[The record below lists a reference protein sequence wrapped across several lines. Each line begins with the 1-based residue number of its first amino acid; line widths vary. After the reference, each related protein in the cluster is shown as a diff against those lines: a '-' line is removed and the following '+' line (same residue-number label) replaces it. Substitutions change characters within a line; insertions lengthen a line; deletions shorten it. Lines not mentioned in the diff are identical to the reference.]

1 MPRTDQK
8 SAANDGK
15 KRPAAPDEE
24 SHRFVKRIAQHLR
37 EAAESP
43 NTGEDFAWDEARV
56 ANAFDDAV
64 ENMPPGAV
72 RDTLKA
78 HLDVLRE
85 LTVEMCFRPRAEDF
99 PGVGEPGGPDDF
111 EFHERKKP
119 YREDFGNMSM
129 AELAE
134 ETERRLLKARIEIPV
149 QYRGDTKEVL
159 NWEKGK
165 EARLEKC
172 VDAAWA
178 TTERWCDKT
187 KTPDDS
193 KTPEII
199 EELSALME
207 RIATHTASRVRL
219 ATDPDADK
227 EVAKRVTEATH
238 ACAAKV
244 VLIRHKF
251 RRATPK
257 ERRPS
262 RDRARTAC
270 HDAAQL
276 CGDTRWRLVFQLA
289 KEIPEDVGSEATG
302 GGGEPKKKS
311 RRNVVGKFGCNDQV
325 LFDAALGLAGF
336 DKEFETKV
344 RSTAL
349 LRGSFIR
356 FCFCDLVGSF
366 ARPSFIL
373 RPYPRVALLS
383 VRSLVF
389 SRRETN
395 VGFFLGHLRETLRSL
410 PP

>member
-1 MPRTDQK
+1 MPPKENPK
-8 SAANDGK
+8 SAARPGK

-43 NTGEDFAWDEARV
+43 NTGDDFAWDEARV
-56 ANAFDDAV
+56 AKAFDDAV

-78 HLDVLRE
+78 HCDVLRT

-111 EFHERKKP
+111 EYHERKKP

-129 AELAE
+129 AELVE
-134 ETERRLLKARIEIPV
+134 ETTRRLLKAKIEIPT
-149 QYRGDTKEVL
+149 QYRGDKTEVL

-193 KTPEII
+193 KTPETI

-219 ATDPDADK
+219 ATDPASDE
-227 EVAKRVTEATH
+227 EVAKCVTEATH

-289 KEIPEDVGSEATG
+289 KEVPEDVGSAEATG
-302 GGGEPKKKS
+302 ANGGETKKKS
-311 RRNVVGKFGCNDQV
+311 RRNVVGKFGCNDRV

-336 DKEFETKV
+336 DKEFELKV
-344 RSTAL
+344 RSTLSHSTTLSLSL
-349 LRGSFIR
+349 LLSRSFG
-356 FCFCDLVGSF
+356 LVC
-366 ARPSFIL
+366 PPDFIL

-395 VGFFLGHLRETLRSL
+395 VGFF
-410 PP
+410 

>member
-1 MPRTDQK
+1 
-8 SAANDGK
+8 
-15 KRPAAPDEE
+15 
-24 SHRFVKRIAQHLR
+24 
-37 EAAESP
+37 
-43 NTGEDFAWDEARV
+43 
-56 ANAFDDAV
+56 
-64 ENMPPGAV
+64 
-72 RDTLKA
+72 
-78 HLDVLRE
+78 
-85 LTVEMCFRPRAEDF
+85 
-99 PGVGEPGGPDDF
+99 
-111 EFHERKKP
+111 
-119 YREDFGNMSM
+119 
-129 AELAE
+129 
-134 ETERRLLKARIEIPV
+134 
-149 QYRGDTKEVL
+149 
-159 NWEKGK
+159 
-165 EARLEKC
+165 
-172 VDAAWA
+172 
-178 TTERWCDKT
+178 
-187 KTPDDS
+187 
-193 KTPEII
+193 
-199 EELSALME
+199 ME

-395 VGFFLGHLRETLRSL
+395 VGFF
-410 PP
+410 

>member
-1 MPRTDQK
+1 MPRTDPK
-8 SAANDGK
+8 SAATGK

-43 NTGEDFAWDEARV
+43 NTGDDFAWDEARV
-56 ANAFDDAV
+56 AKAFDDAV
-64 ENMPPGAV
+64 ENLPPGAI
-72 RDTLKA
+72 RDKLKA

-85 LTVEMCFRPRAEDF
+85 LTVEMCFRPLPGDF
-99 PGVGEPGGPDDF
+99 PGPGEPGGPDDF

-119 YREDFGNMSM
+119 YREDFGNMSI

-149 QYRGDTKEVL
+149 QYRGDNTEVL

-178 TTERWCDKT
+178 TTERWCDKER
-187 KTPDDS
+187 TPDDV

-199 EELSALME
+199 EELSELME

-219 ATDPDADK
+219 ATDPDADA
-227 EVAKRVTEATH
+227 EVAKCVTEATH
-238 ACAAKV
+238 TCAAKV

-302 GGGEPKKKS
+302 GGEPKKKS

-336 DKEFETKV
+336 DREFETKV
-344 RSTAL
+344 RSTAHL
-349 LRGSFIR
+349 H
-356 FCFCDLVGSF
+356 GSF
-366 ARPSFIL
+366 AFAFAISRVRLPALVSFA
-373 RPYPRVALLS
+373 RHA
-383 VRSLVF
+383 RSAP
-389 SRRETN
+389 
-395 VGFFLGHLRETLRSL
+395 L
-410 PP
+410 PPSCAVVSA

>member
-1 MPRTDQK
+1 MPPKENPK
-8 SAANDGK
+8 SVPARPANK

-43 NTGEDFAWDEARV
+43 NTGDDFAWNEAYI
-56 ANAFDDAV
+56 AKAFDDAV

-78 HLDVLRE
+78 HCDVLRT

-111 EFHERKKP
+111 EYHERKKP

-129 AELAE
+129 AELVE
-134 ETERRLLKARIEIPV
+134 ETTRRLLKAKIEIPT
-149 QYRGDTKEVL
+149 QYRGDKTEVL

-193 KTPEII
+193 KTPETI

-219 ATDPDADK
+219 ATDPASDE
-227 EVAKRVTEATH
+227 EVAKCVTEATH

-289 KEIPEDVGSEATG
+289 KEVPEDVGSAEATG
-302 GGGEPKKKS
+302 ANGGETKKKS
-311 RRNVVGKFGCNDQV
+311 RRNVVGKYGCNDRV

-336 DKEFETKV
+336 DKEFELKV
-344 RSTAL
+344 RSTLSHSTTLSLSL
-349 LRGSFIR
+349 LLSRSFG
-356 FCFCDLVGSF
+356 FVCPPD
-366 ARPSFIL
+366 FIL

-395 VGFFLGHLRETLRSL
+395 VGFY
-410 PP
+410 